1 LRKLKDFP
9 VEYPHQ
15 HKTNA
20 SSKSPPP
27 FQEGAEAEI
36 ETASTPTS
44 KGTSPST
51 QEASPTWG
59 RFLFYKYLKS
69 LGKMSSKKYQTIL
82 EAYNSIYEV
91 ASAPDPKLADK
102 KPVNPKSDEIAK
114 SLFANQSTI
123 AAAPPPTSSE
133 KPVVKPETPPPT
145 TSSEKPVVKPQTTP
159 PPVVPAAPQKTFQQ
173 ELDDLRKASAQ
184 ASMAGP
190 SREAQALMAQ
200 TAQGRRALARMGP
213 EKLKAGI
220 EGQERVERMKNEIGK
235 PKIEAPKPQASTPT
249 STPAAKTGAGI
260 VLAKKDGISGTL
272 NKSTGQ
278 FTAGTFDKDQ
288 EARYTQRRG
297 AEQLKIDADKVLAKN
312 TNPET
317 RQPQPPPPKEPT
329 SGLTDAEKKRIDD
342 FRALGTLQKLQKRG
356 EMEKE
361 LEKLTPEKRKEVL
374 DYYNRKESFDLFD
387 YLLEYLVAEGYADTN
402 KAALVIMAN
411 MSEEWKQSIVE
422 GGFPGTP
429 STLRAGDAGTS
440 GLKMIQTGGTTGY
453 INKHSGGNVLPTGT
467 VKKIMS
473 GDLMV
478 KDIKK
483 NTNSNLA

>member
-1 LRKLKDFP
+1 VSYSLRKLKDFP

-20 SSKSPPP
+20 SSKPLPP

-36 ETASTPTS
+36 ETASTSTS
-44 KGTSPST
+44 KGTSPSI
-51 QEASPTWG
+51 QEASPTRG

-69 LGKMSSKKYQTIL
+69 LGKMRDQISIDL
-82 EAYNSIYEV
+82 WEAYNSIYEE
-91 ASAPDPKLADK
+91 SSSSGSSNK
-102 KPVNPKSDEIAK
+102 KSI
-114 SLFANQSTI
+114 SGSTSTTTTP
-123 AAAPPPTSSE
+123 AAAPTP
-133 KPVVKPETPPPT
+133 TPPPAPKT
-145 TSSEKPVVKPQTTP
+145 TLND
-159 PPVVPAAPQKTFQQ
+159 PAD
-173 ELDDLRKASAQ
+173 LDALRKASAQ
-184 ASMAGP
+184 ATMAGP

-317 RQPQPPPPKEPT
+317 RQPQAPKPST
-329 SGLTDAEKKRIDD
+329 GLSDAEKKRIDD

-361 LEKLTPEKRKEVL
+361 LAKLTPQQRKDVM

-402 KAALVIMAN
+402 KAALAIMAN
-411 MSEEWKQSIVE
+411 MSEEWKQNILEREMDEPGEDDERPDVKAHNRE
-422 GGFPGTP
+422 VKYKPRRRRPRIEDDPRYGTP
-429 STLRAGDAGTS
+429 MDRS
-440 GLKMIQTGGTTGY
+440 GRFKY
-453 INKHSGGNVLPTGT
+453 
-467 VKKIMS
+467 
-473 GDLMV
+473 
-478 KDIKK
+478 
-483 NTNSNLA
+483 

>member
-1 LRKLKDFP
+1 MKD
-9 VEYPHQ
+9 Q
-15 HKTNA
+15 I
-20 SSKSPPP
+20 S
-27 FQEGAEAEI
+27 I
-36 ETASTPTS
+36 DL
-44 KGTSPST
+44 
-51 QEASPTWG
+51 W
-59 RFLFYKYLKS
+59 
-69 LGKMSSKKYQTIL
+69 
-82 EAYNSIYEV
+82 EAYNSIYEE
-91 ASAPDPKLADK
+91 SSSSGSSNK
-102 KPVNPKSDEIAK
+102 KSI
-114 SLFANQSTI
+114 SGSTSTTTTP
-123 AAAPPPTSSE
+123 AAAPTP
-133 KPVVKPETPPPT
+133 TPPPAPKT
-145 TSSEKPVVKPQTTP
+145 TLND
-159 PPVVPAAPQKTFQQ
+159 PAD
-173 ELDDLRKASAQ
+173 LDALRKASAQ
-184 ASMAGP
+184 ATMAGP

-249 STPAAKTGAGI
+249 STPAAKTGTGI

-317 RQPQPPPPKEPT
+317 RQPQAPKPST
-329 SGLTDAEKKRIDD
+329 GLSDAEKKRIDD

-361 LEKLTPEKRKEVL
+361 LAKLTPQQRKDVM

-402 KAALVIMAN
+402 KAALAIMAN

-422 GGFPGTP
+422 TGAVTVTPVTAADQKLKTPAFQKAMLGDKKFMPDKGVKLPMPG
-429 STLRAGDAGTS
+429 
-440 GLKMIQTGGTTGY
+440 
-453 INKHSGGNVLPTGT
+453 H
-467 VKKIMS
+467 
-473 GDLMV
+473 
-478 KDIKK
+478 
-483 NTNSNLA
+483 

>member
-1 LRKLKDFP
+1 
-9 VEYPHQ
+9 
-15 HKTNA
+15 
-20 SSKSPPP
+20 
-27 FQEGAEAEI
+27 
-36 ETASTPTS
+36 
-44 KGTSPST
+44 
-51 QEASPTWG
+51 
-59 RFLFYKYLKS
+59 
-69 LGKMSSKKYQTIL
+69 MSGKKYQTIL
-82 EAYNSIYEV
+82 EAYNSIYEAV
-91 ASAPDPKLADK
+91 ADRPAGSTDTPPYGLKPDPRSTKIVQD
-102 KPVNPKSDEIAK
+102 
-114 SLFANQSTI
+114 LFAKPSTI
-123 AAAPPPTSSE
+123 AAAPSAAPPKPEVKSE
-133 KPVVKPETPPPT
+133 VKPEVK
-145 TSSEKPVVKPQTTP
+145 SEVKPQTTP

-184 ASMAGP
+184 ATMAGP

-200 TAQGRRALARMGP
+200 TAQGRRALALMGP

-249 STPAAKTGAGI
+249 STPAAKTGTGI

-402 KAALVIMAN
+402 KAALAIMAN
-411 MSEEWKQSIVE
+411 MSEEWRQSIVE
-422 GGFPGTP
+422 AEVLAMKGGVPGSVKVKPQFSIPGTNIGIGP
-429 STLRAGDAGTS
+429 NKPIPGTFTTTTPGQRQEIEKGNTMIDRGAGGMQPRVGAGPTS
-440 GLKMIQTGGTTGY
+440 DERKRYNRQAIQTGAR
-453 INKHSGGNVLPTGT
+453 P
-467 VKKIMS
+467 MPQ
-473 GDLMV
+473 
-478 KDIKK
+478 
-483 NTNSNLA
+483 

>member
-1 LRKLKDFP
+1 
-9 VEYPHQ
+9 
-15 HKTNA
+15 
-20 SSKSPPP
+20 
-27 FQEGAEAEI
+27 
-36 ETASTPTS
+36 
-44 KGTSPST
+44 
-51 QEASPTWG
+51 
-59 RFLFYKYLKS
+59 
-69 LGKMSSKKYQTIL
+69 MSGKKYQTIL

-114 SLFANQSTI
+114 DLFAKPSTI
-123 AAAPPPTSSE
+123 AAAPPSAAPPKPEVKSE
-133 KPVVKPETPPPT
+133 VKPE
-145 TSSEKPVVKPQTTP
+145 VKPQTTP
-159 PPVVPAAPQKTFQQ
+159 TPTPPAAPRTTLNDPAD
-173 ELDDLRKASAQ
+173 LDALRKASAQ
-184 ASMAGP
+184 ATMAGP

-200 TAQGRRALARMGP
+200 TAQGRRALVRMGP

-220 EGQERVERMKNEIGK
+220 EGQERVERMKNEILK

-249 STPAAKTGAGI
+249 STPAAKTGPGI

-297 AEQLKIDADKVLAKN
+297 AKQLKIDADKVLAKN

-387 YLLEYLVAEGYADTN
+387 YLLEYLVTEGYADTEQ
-402 KAALVIMAN
+402 AALVIMAN
-411 MSEEWKQSIVE
+411 MSEEWRQSIVE
-422 GGFPGTP
+422 QINPNASTSKKRTDPKTGKIYTPTPQGTIVHDP
-429 STLRAGDAGTS
+429 KKDPYVDFS
-440 GLKMIQTGGTTGY
+440 G
-453 INKHSGGNVLPTGT
+453 SGGLF
-467 VKKIMS
+467 
-473 GDLMV
+473 
-478 KDIKK
+478 
-483 NTNSNLA
+483 

>member
-20 SSKSPPP
+20 SSKPLPP

-36 ETASTPTS
+36 ETASTSTS
-44 KGTSPST
+44 KGTSPSI
-51 QEASPTWG
+51 QEASPTRG

-69 LGKMSSKKYQTIL
+69 LGKMRDQISIDL
-82 EAYNSIYEV
+82 WEAYNSIYEE
-91 ASAPDPKLADK
+91 SSSSGSSNK
-102 KPVNPKSDEIAK
+102 KSI
-114 SLFANQSTI
+114 SGSTSTTTTP
-123 AAAPPPTSSE
+123 AAAPTP
-133 KPVVKPETPPPT
+133 TPPPAPRT
-145 TSSEKPVVKPQTTP
+145 TLND
-159 PPVVPAAPQKTFQQ
+159 PAD
-173 ELDDLRKASAQ
+173 LDALRKASAQ
-184 ASMAGP
+184 ATMAGP

-317 RQPQPPPPKEPT
+317 RQPQAPKPST
-329 SGLTDAEKKRIDD
+329 GLSDAEKKRIDD

-361 LEKLTPEKRKEVL
+361 LAKLTPQQRKDVM

-402 KAALVIMAN
+402 KAALAIMAN

-422 GGFPGTP
+422 TGAVTVTPVTAADQKLKTPAFQKAMLGDKKFMPDKGVKLPMPG
-429 STLRAGDAGTS
+429 
-440 GLKMIQTGGTTGY
+440 
-453 INKHSGGNVLPTGT
+453 H
-467 VKKIMS
+467 
-473 GDLMV
+473 
-478 KDIKK
+478 
-483 NTNSNLA
+483 